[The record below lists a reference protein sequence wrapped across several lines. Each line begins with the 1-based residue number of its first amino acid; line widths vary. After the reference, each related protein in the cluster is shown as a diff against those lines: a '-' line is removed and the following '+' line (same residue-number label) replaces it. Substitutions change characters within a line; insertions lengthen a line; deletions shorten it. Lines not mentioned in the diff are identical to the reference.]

1 MHLFKHLFYITCTI
15 SYHILLFSVTCISN
29 SLLLFIIFAMR
40 GVFSRQL
47 TPLHASKKAVSR
59 SITGFFTFSFLTV
72 TFSPVE
78 YDREYNKFFVSKVSR
93 RAAPGVNLS
102 PPGFRCSFRKI
113 KETCTDRSL
122 SVQVSDITVT
132 MAVKIHWYFA
142 GFFKKRAL
150 RSGLC
155 EPFFANRL

>member
-72 TFSPVE
+72 TSSPVE

-93 RAAPGVNLS
+93 RAAPGVILS
-102 PPGFRCSFRKI
+102 HRECEAISYETI

-150 RSGLC
+150 RSGL
-155 EPFFANRL
+155 